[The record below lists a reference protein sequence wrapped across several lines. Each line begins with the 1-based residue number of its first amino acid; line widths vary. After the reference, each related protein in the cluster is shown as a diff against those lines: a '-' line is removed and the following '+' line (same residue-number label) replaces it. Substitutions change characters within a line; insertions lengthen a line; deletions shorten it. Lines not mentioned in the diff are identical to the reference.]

1 VRELPVPK
9 IEKCSQK
16 FCVLLVVFHSTSLV
30 GATLRLDESGTALM
44 LLWFKFDEF
53 VTIEI

>member
-1 VRELPVPK
+1 VRELPVPT

-16 FCVLLVVFHSTSLV
+16 FCVLLVVFHSTSFV
-30 GATLRLDESGTALM
+30 GAAFRIEESGTALM